1 MNQVLIQYPC
11 SPITRQREPLP
22 KQYEFHSSPARFRAY
37 IGGAGSGKTLAG
49 CYEAIKLS
57 LMYPKNAGVIC
68 APTFPMLRDA
78 TMRTFFS
85 ICPEEIIKR
94 YDKESK
100 TIEFYNGSIIM
111 FRSFD
116 DPEKARGPNLGWFYM
131 DEGSEMS
138 EELFLQLTYRLRLDT
153 VPVHY
158 GYITTNPN
166 GKDWIYNRFVKNP
179 TADYRW
185 FHATMIDNI
194 HLPPEFI
201 KSAMEGSSEDYIKRF
216 VYAEFVSFEGQ
227 VLSEFSA
234 IHNVVQPFP
243 IPYDW
248 YRFEA
253 LDFGNIHPTA
263 FVFAAEDKEG
273 NLYFYDEYQG
283 QRMTSD
289 EIVRTFIDKRRGIEP
304 EVTVYDTA
312 GNRED
317 QTSGT
322 SIVQQVSDGGIML
335 TPANK
340 DLQGSILRM
349 QTGFKNK
356 KIFIFSTCVQLI
368 HQIENVRWEKPR
380 MINGIMLQKERVVK
394 KDDDLFDA
402 ARYLVMQRPDYYS
415 YPVERPHPTEAEILQ
430 KEMRLEPLHNE
441 EDEHDEFVSWD
452 QS

>member
-1 MNQVLIQYPC
+1 MEQVLIQYPC
-11 SPITRQREPLP
+11 SPITGQREPLP
-22 KQYEFHSSPARFRAY
+22 KQYEFHSCPARFRAY

-85 ICPEEIIKR
+85 VCPEEIIKS
-94 YDKESK
+94 YNKSDN
-100 TIEFYNGSIIM
+100 IVEFYNGSIIM

-116 DPEKARGPNLGWFYM
+116 DPEKARGPNLGWFFM
-131 DEGSEMS
+131 DEGSEMP
-138 EELFLQLTYRLRLDT
+138 EQLFLQLTYRLRLDT

-158 GYITTNPN
+158 GYTTTNPN

-179 TADYRW
+179 TPDYVW

-194 HLPPEFI
+194 HLPEAFI

-227 VLSEFSA
+227 VISEFSA
-234 IHNVVQPFP
+234 MHNVVQPFP

-273 NLYFYDEYQG
+273 NLYFTDEYEG
-283 QRMTSD
+283 QRMTCD
-289 EIVRTFIDKRRGIEP
+289 EIADVFYQKRKGIEP
-304 EVTVYDTA
+304 EVTSYDTA

-317 QTSGT
+317 QTSQT
-322 SIVQQVSDGGIML
+322 SIVQQISDRGIVL

-340 DLQGSILRM
+340 DLQGSILRL
-349 QTGFKNK
+349 QSGFKNR
-356 KIFIFSTCVQLI
+356 KIFIFSTCTKLI
-368 HQIENVRWEKPR
+368 HQMENVRWEKPR
-380 MINGIMLQKERVVK
+380 MINGVMLQKERVVK
-394 KDDDLFDA
+394 REDDLFDA

-415 YPVERPHPTEAEILQ
+415 YPTESKHLSEGEILQ
-430 KEMRLEPLHNE
+430 KEMRLEPIDNFE
-441 EDEHDEFVSWD
+441 EDYTPDDAWM